1 MGGTYSAPFE
11 FFSLDRFAGAAA
23 LQEAEQMDQYR
34 SKCAESR
41 MNATARPGAYEPA
54 ADATAAANDYDL
66 LAAFGKMPAWLKA
79 GSGPVRIVWLN
90 PAADGGLPHTRA
102 PNIICMPAY
111 YPADKLQTTLHH
123 ELLHVH
129 QRMNLEKWLN
139 IYSALG
145 YEPWY
150 GELPPD
156 LERQRRINP
165 DTILMPLFIWHRRW
179 VAVPAFKSTYL
190 PRLNETRVMWYDVG
204 SDIWYPHP
212 PAEWTT
218 TFGEAPTA
226 VQEHP
231 HELAAYWLSE
241 PNIPE
246 TPAYRAL
253 SVEIRRRF
261 GDN

>member
-1 MGGTYSAPFE
+1 MGGSYSVPFE
-11 FFSLDRFAGAAA
+11 FFTLDRTGAAHA
-23 LQEAEQMDQYR
+23 LAEAEQMDQYR
-34 SKCAESR
+34 GLCAESR
-41 MNATARPGAYEPA
+41 LNATARPGVYEA
-54 ADATAAANDYDL
+54 APTGLAQNYDF
-66 LAAFGKMPAWLKA
+66 LAAFAKMPNWLKT
-79 GSGPVRIVWLN
+79 GSGPTRILALN

-102 PNIICMPAY
+102 PNIICLPAY

-129 QRMNLEKWLN
+129 QRMNLDKWLRV
-139 IYSALG
+139 YAALG

-150 GELPPD
+150 GELPFE

-165 DTILMPLFIWHRRW
+165 DTLIMPLFSWHRTW

-190 PRLNETRVMWYDVG
+190 PRLNDARVMWYNTAT
-204 SDIWYPHP
+204 DIWYPHP
-212 PAEWTT
+212 PQEWIAM
-218 TFGEAPTA
+218 FGDAPTA

-241 PNIPE
+241 PGIEE
-246 TPAYRAL
+246 TAGYKQL
-253 SVEIRRRF
+253 LVEIRRTF